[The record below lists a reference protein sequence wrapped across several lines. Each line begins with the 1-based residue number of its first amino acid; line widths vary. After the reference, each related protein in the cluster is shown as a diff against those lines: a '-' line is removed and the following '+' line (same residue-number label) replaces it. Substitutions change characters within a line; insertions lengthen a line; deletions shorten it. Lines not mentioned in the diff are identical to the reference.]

1 MARIGRSAMSSNRPI
16 HEIVDHED
24 LPGVLQGMGIRFEE
38 DLREALQHNSL
49 CGRIAES
56 DIARL
61 REAVNPRNWD

>member
-1 MARIGRSAMSSNRPI
+1 MSNNRPI
-16 HEIVDHED
+16 HQIVDHED

-61 REAVNPRNWD
+61 REIISPRNWD